1 MTTEHPGLRLDAVV
15 EWLAAAGVMLEPPVS
30 PRLLTA
36 GRSNVSYLLTDATG
50 ASVVLRRPPLGNVM
64 PTAHDM
70 AREHRV
76 LTGLAHVDF
85 PAPRPLALCEDA
97 DVNDSPFLVMEFV
110 DGRIVATAE
119 QAQSLSAGEREAV
132 SHALVE
138 TLARLH
144 SVDVAA
150 AGLADFGRPEGYLP
164 RQLVRWTKQWELTQ
178 TRPLP
183 AMDALRDRLG
193 TDLSRLPDDQPSGLV
208 HGDYRLDNVMLA
220 TDGAD
225 VRAVL
230 DWEMSTLGHPLA
242 DLGLTL
248 VYWTEPADVL
258 RSRIPVAER
267 LTDAPGFLDR
277 RRFIDAYADASGLPM
292 DVLDTCTALA
302 CLKLAVITESI
313 LARTLM
319 GKQLGVGSE
328 HAHAMGVA
336 TESLAELGLH
346 VLESGTVDGLNS

>member
-1 MTTEHPGLRLDAVV
+1 MTTDHPGLRLAAVV
-15 EWLAAAGVMLEPPVS
+15 EWLGAAGIELEPPVAPS
-30 PRLLTA
+30 LLTA
-36 GRSNVSYLLTDATG
+36 GRSNVSYLLTDANG

-76 LTGLAHVDF
+76 LSGLTRVGF

-97 DVNDSPFLVMEFV
+97 AVSDGPFLVMEFV
-110 DGRIVATAE
+110 DGRIVATAD
-119 QAQSLSAGEREAV
+119 QAQELPIEEREAV
-132 SHALVE
+132 SGSLVE

-144 SVDVAA
+144 TVDVAA
-150 AGLADFGRPEGYLP
+150 AGLSDFGRPEGYLP
-164 RQLVRWTKQWELTQ
+164 RQLNRWTKQWELTQ

-183 AMDALRDRLG
+183 AMDELRDRLG
-193 TDLSRLPDDQPSGLV
+193 ADLSTLPEDQPAGLV

-220 TDGAD
+220 SDSAA

-258 RSRIPVAER
+258 RGRIPVAER
-267 LTDAPGFLDR
+267 LTDAPGFFDR
-277 RRFIDAYADASGLPM
+277 RRIIDGYADASGLPM
-292 DVLDTCTALA
+292 DLLDTCTALA

-319 GKQLGVGSE
+319 GKQLGIGSE

-346 VLESGTVDGLNS
+346 VLASGTVAGLNS